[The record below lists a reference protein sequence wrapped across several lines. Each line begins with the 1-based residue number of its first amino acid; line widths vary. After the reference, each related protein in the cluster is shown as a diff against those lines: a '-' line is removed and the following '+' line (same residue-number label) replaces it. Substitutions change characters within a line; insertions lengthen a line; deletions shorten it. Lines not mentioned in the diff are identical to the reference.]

1 MNGGEEVNG
10 GQEVNGVEDVNHVE
24 DVSGVNGMKRG
35 SGGRPAHRLAAT
47 LRRPTGRALTVAL
60 ASALALALALVG
72 YLAVQ
77 LHGQH
82 QQGLR
87 DQDIL
92 SAARQE
98 ALNFTSVDYRDF
110 NRDSD
115 NVLSGATGDFKTQF
129 AAQAKQLSSLVTA
142 NQSVSQGQVLDA
154 GIVRADGDFARVL
167 VVADS
172 KVTNTA
178 APAGQVRNYRLQL
191 DLVLTGGRWLT
202 SDVEFVG

>member
-1 MNGGEEVNG
+1 MSGMNGL
-10 GQEVNGVEDVNHVE
+10 
-24 DVSGVNGMKRG
+24 SGVR
-35 SGGRPAHRLAAT
+35 RLAHRVVSMRL
-47 LRRPTGRALTVAL
+47 PSGKALTIGLACALTLAVAL
-60 ASALALALALVG
+60 TG
-72 YLAVQ
+72 YLGVQ
-77 LHGQH
+77 VHRHH
-82 QQGLR
+82 QQDLR
-87 DQDIL
+87 EQDIL
-92 SAARQE
+92 GAARQE

-110 NRDSD
+110 DRDSN

-191 DLVLTGGRWLT
+191 DLVLTGDRWLT
-202 SDVEFVG
+202 SDVSFVG

>member
-1 MNGGEEVNG
+1 VNG
-10 GQEVNGVEDVNHVE
+10 DEGVNEGEGVNDVQ
-24 DVSGVNGMKRG
+24 DVSGVNGKKRG
-35 SGGRPAHRLAAT
+35 LGGQLAHRLAAT
-47 LRRPTGRALTVAL
+47 RQRPTGRTLTVAL
-60 ASALALALALVG
+60 TSALALALAVTG

-77 LHGQH
+77 VHGQH
-82 QQGLR
+82 QQELR

-110 NRDSD
+110 NRDSN

>member
-1 MNGGEEVNG
+1 VNG
-10 GQEVNGVEDVNHVE
+10 GQ
-24 DVSGVNGMKRG
+24 GVNEMKAMRQ
-35 SGGRPAHRLAAT
+35 
-47 LRRPTGRALTVAL
+47 RPTGRALTVTL
-60 ASALALALALVG
+60 ASALALVLAGTG

-77 LHGQH
+77 VHGQH
-82 QQGLR
+82 QQELR

-110 NRDSD
+110 SRDSN

-142 NQSVSQGQVLDA
+142 NQSVSQGQVLEA
-154 GIVRADGDFARVL
+154 GIVRADGGFARVL

>member
-1 MNGGEEVNG
+1 MSGGEDVNGGEDMSDV
-10 GQEVNGVEDVNHVE
+10 GV
-24 DVSGVNGMKRG
+24 VSGAPGMRRG
-35 SGGRPAHRLAAT
+35 SGGGPARRLAVR
-47 LRRPTGRALTVAL
+47 LPRPTGRALTVIL
-60 ASALALALALVG
+60 APVLALTLAVIG
-72 YLAVQ
+72 DLAVQ
-77 LHGQH
+77 MHGQH
-82 QQGLR
+82 QQALR

-110 NRDSD
+110 SRDSN
-115 NVLSGATGDFKTQF
+115 NVLSGATGDFKNQF

-172 KVTNTA
+172 KVTNAA

>member
-1 MNGGEEVNG
+1 VKDENR
-10 GQEVNGVEDVNHVE
+10 GV
-24 DVSGVNGMKRG
+24 R
-35 SGGRPAHRLAAT
+35 RLARRIAAT
-47 LRRPTGRALTVAL
+47 RLPTGRALTLTL
-60 ASALALALALVG
+60 ASALALVLTVTV
-72 YLAVQ
+72 YLAVR
-77 LHGQH
+77 LH
-82 QQGLR
+82 QQDQQALR

-110 NRDSD
+110 DRDSH

-129 AAQAKQLSSLVTA
+129 AAQAEQLSSLVAA
-142 NQSVSQGQVLDA
+142 NKSVSQGQVLDA

-178 APAGQVRNYRLQL
+178 APAGQIRNYRLQL